1 MNTTIPQYLNEP
13 EKYFIFTA
21 DELIVVV
28 VPLLILTVLTNFLV
42 GLIAAFA
49 GFALLRKIKRGGNL
63 NRLIWKLYW
72 LMPSEVFSIKVLPRS
87 DARLLAG

>member
-1 MNTTIPQYLNEP
+1 MNTNIPQYLDEP
-13 EKYFIFTA
+13 ERYFIFTI

-28 VPLLILTVLTNFLV
+28 VPLLVLTVLTNFLV
-42 GLIAAFA
+42 GLMAGFA
-49 GFALLRKIKRGGNL
+49 GFGLLRKIKKGGSL

-72 LMPSEVFSIKVLPRS
+72 LMPTEVFSIKALPRS